1 VKIKFSFV
9 TEKNLD
15 SLPESPGSPHGCK
28 YCIYW
33 EFPEEY
39 IRSDKKKTKELM
51 MQKKL
56 GWLRMVGNE
65 FGDCAIILYV
75 NEEPVGYAQYAPS
88 KFLPNLA
95 HYPVIPSPD
104 AVLISCLYIFK
115 KKHRRHGFG
124 TILLNAVLENLENR
138 AIKLVEAIARK
149 GNANNPAGP
158 VEFYLKNEF
167 IIYKDDK
174 EFSLM
179 RLEL

>member
-1 VKIKFSFV
+1 MKIKVSFI
-9 TEKNLD
+9 TEENLED
-15 SLPESPGSPHGCK
+15 LPESPGLPHNCK
-28 YCIYW
+28 YCVYW

-39 IRSDKKKTKELM
+39 IKSDKKKKKELM

-56 GWLRMVGNE
+56 GWLRTVRNE

-95 HYPVIPSPD
+95 NYPVIPSPD
-104 AVLISCLYIFK
+104 AVLISCLYIFEK
-115 KKHRRHGFG
+115 EHRRHGFG
-124 TILLNAVLENLENR
+124 TVLLIAILENLENR
-138 AIKLVEAIARK
+138 AIKLVEVIARK
-149 GNANNPAGP
+149 GSADNPAGP

-167 IIYKDDK
+167 RIYKDDK
-174 EFSLM
+174 EFPLM